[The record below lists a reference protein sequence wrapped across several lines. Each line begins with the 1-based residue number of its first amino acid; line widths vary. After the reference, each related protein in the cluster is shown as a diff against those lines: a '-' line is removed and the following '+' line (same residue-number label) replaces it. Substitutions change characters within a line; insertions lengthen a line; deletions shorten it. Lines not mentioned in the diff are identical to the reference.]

1 MFAVCSMDRKHIVI
15 LSHENDR
22 NLTESIYYLRV
33 FTEIWCEQG
42 HKLSFVNGTD
52 KMVSGDVVIMHVDL
66 TEVPSEYLRYAGQF
80 PVVINGKA
88 STIAKD
94 AFSVNL
100 LDRRTNYDGKVIV
113 KTRAN
118 YGGIP
123 ESILRHRAGDTMAG
137 MGIGERPWRKL
148 DSLDAKDYPIFNSPA
163 KVPPGVWKNPRFIVE
178 KFLPE
183 TDGLG
188 NYYTRGWYFFGD
200 ANIQYQMVSRNP
212 IVKEVLNDEENRFM
226 EESLNNP
233 EFQAQ
238 PVPQELLAL
247 RRKMNIEY
255 GMMDWGLHD
264 GRVVIYDVNKT
275 PALAPELVSDPE
287 YMAQEKAW
295 ALPIAAGLWDYL

>member
-1 MFAVCSMDRKHIVI
+1 LVAIFSMDSKHIVI

-22 NLTESIYYLRV
+22 KLAESIYYLRV

-52 KMVSGDVVIMHVDL
+52 KMVSGDVIIVHVDL
-66 TEVPSEYLRYAGQF
+66 TDVPSEYLEYADQF
-80 PVVINGKA
+80 PVAINGKA

-100 LDRRTNYDGKVIV
+100 LDRRTSYNGKVIV

-123 ESILRHRAGDTMAG
+123 EAILRHKAGETLIDLGA
-137 MGIGERPWRKL
+137 GERPWRKVEC
-148 DSLDAKDYPIFNSPA
+148 LDAKDYPIFNSPLE
-163 KVPPGVWKNPRFIVE
+163 VPPGVWKNPRLIVE

-183 TDGLG
+183 TDGSG
-188 NYYTRGWYFFGD
+188 NYFTRGWYFFGE
-200 ANIQYQMVSRNP
+200 ANLQYHMMSRNP
-212 IVKEVLNDEENRFM
+212 TVKEIVNDEEGRFV
-226 EESLNNP
+226 EESLHNP

-238 PVPQELLAL
+238 PVPQELLGL
-247 RRKMNIEY
+247 RRKMNIDF

-264 GRVVIYDVNKT
+264 GRVVIYDVHKT

-295 ALPIAAGLWDYL
+295 ALPIAARLWDYL